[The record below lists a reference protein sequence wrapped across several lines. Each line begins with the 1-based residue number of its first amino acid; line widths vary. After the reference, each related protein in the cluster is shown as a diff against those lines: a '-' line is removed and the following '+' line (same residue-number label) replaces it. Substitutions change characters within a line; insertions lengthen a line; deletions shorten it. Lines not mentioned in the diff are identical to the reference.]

1 MVLDITS
8 VNPRERIAGMFLEQL
23 SYPLGADETIE
34 IRHKLPGDNKLMRR
48 RFLCDAVQ
56 AAQYVIELDGEDVYV
71 GAAPRYGS
79 DGTKAGV
86 RRTNALWTD
95 LDFKDGH
102 TRESRLEQLR
112 KLSCPPALGVAT
124 GGGLQHYW
132 LLDRPAE
139 SPEELSRVELV
150 TQRLAAAMGGDPV
163 HDRSRVMRVPGT
175 FNHKYGEPRPVVM
188 EHYFPGWRHGLE
200 ELEAMTETFA
210 PATGSHAEEDGKV
223 PREILGGPIREGGRN
238 VALTSVAGSLRNRG
252 LDAETICVI
261 LMEVNRFRCEPPLA
275 ETEVVDI
282 GRSIGRY
289 PPGSPRYRKSS
300 AMRVYS
306 NRKVS
311 S

>member
-1 MVLDITS
+1 MVLDITT

-23 SYPLGADETIE
+23 LYPLGDNERIE

-48 RFLCDAVQ
+48 RFFFDAVQ
-56 AAQYVIELDGEDVYV
+56 AARYVIELDGEEVYV

-139 SPEELSRVELV
+139 SPEELERAELV
-150 TQRLAAAMGGDPV
+150 MRRLAAAMGGDLV
-163 HDRSRVMRVPGT
+163 HDCSRVMRVPET
-175 FNHKYGEPRPVVM
+175 FNHKYGEPRPVRL
-188 EHYFPGWRHGLE
+188 EHYVPGWRYGLE
-200 ELEAMTETFA
+200 ELEAMTEAFA
-210 PATGSHAEEDGKV
+210 PETGSHAEKDGKV
-223 PREILGGPIREGGRN
+223 PREVLGRPIREGGRN

-252 LDAETICVI
+252 LDAETICAV
-261 LMEVNRFRCEPPLA
+261 LLEVNRLRCVPPLA
-275 ETEVVDI
+275 EAEVVGI
-282 GRSIGRY
+282 GRSICRY

-300 AMRVYS
+300 AVRIYT
-306 NRKVS
+306 NRKENS
-311 S
+311 

>member
-1 MVLDITS
+1 
-8 VNPRERIAGMFLEQL
+8 MFLEQL
-23 SYPLGADETIE
+23 LYPLAVEEKIE
-34 IRHKLPGDNKLMRR
+34 IRYRLPGAGQAMRR
-48 RFLCDAVQ
+48 RFFADAVQ
-56 AAQYVIELDGEDVYV
+56 AAQYVIELDSEEVYV

-86 RRTNALWTD
+86 LRTNALWTD

-102 TRESRLEQLR
+102 TRESRIEQLR

-139 SPEELSRVELV
+139 SPEELERAELV
-150 TQRLAAAMGGDPV
+150 MRRLAAAMGGDPV

-188 EHYFPGWRHGLE
+188 EHYVPGWRYGLE
-200 ELEAMTETFA
+200 ELEAMTEPFA
-210 PATGSHAEEDGKV
+210 PETGSHAENDGKV
-223 PREILGGPIREGGRN
+223 PREVLGGPIREGGRN

-252 LDAETICVI
+252 LDAETICAV
-261 LMEVNRFRCEPPLA
+261 LLEVNRLRCVPPLA
-275 ETEVVDI
+275 EAEVVDI

-300 AMRVYS
+300 AVRIYT
-306 NRKVS
+306 NRKENS
-311 S
+311 

>member
-1 MVLDITS
+1 MVLDITA
-8 VNPRERIAGMFLEQL
+8 VNPRERLAGMFLEQL
-23 SYPLGADETIE
+23 LYPLGANETIE
-34 IRHKLPGDNKLMRR
+34 IRHKLPGDNHPMRR
-48 RFLCDAVQ
+48 RFFPDAVQ
-56 AAQYVIELDGEDVYV
+56 AARYVIELGGEEVYV

-86 RRTNALWTD
+86 LRTYALWTD

-112 KLSCPPALGVAT
+112 ELSCPPALGVAT

-132 LLDRPAE
+132 LLDRPTE
-139 SPEELSRVELV
+139 SPDELERAELV
-150 TQRLAAAMGGDPV
+150 MRRLAAAMDGDPV
-163 HDRSRVMRVPGT
+163 HDRSRVMRVPET

-188 EHYFPGWRHGLE
+188 EHYVPGWRYSLE

-210 PATGSHAEEDGKV
+210 PATGSHAEKDGKV
-223 PREILGGPIREGGRN
+223 PREVLGGPIREGGRN
-238 VALTSVAGSLRNRG
+238 VALTSVAGSLRDRG
-252 LDAETICVI
+252 LDAETICAV
-261 LMEVNRFRCEPPLA
+261 LLEVNRLRCEPPLA
-275 ETEVVDI
+275 EAEVVGI

-300 AMRVYS
+300 AIRVYA
-306 NRKVS
+306 NRKGS